1 MLITARRREFHA
13 EEHAKENGRM
23 MDRLR
28 TAHVSGGREKDDKTT
43 SIPAKRS
50 AEAESEGGNVS
61 KKSCPSTTNSA
72 DDELWREPFVRG
84 KWGDESAHRLKYV
97 TRKNERIIVVTSW

>member
-50 AEAESEGGNVS
+50 VEAESEGGNVR
-61 KKSCPSTTNSA
+61 KSPAQVLLTA
-72 DDELWREPFVRG
+72 QM
-84 KWGDESAHRLKYV
+84 
-97 TRKNERIIVVTSW
+97 TSFGGSHLSEENGEMRALIA